1 MALPYVMGWFE
12 KAEEAMADYDEEYDP
27 DSDDVSS
34 NSWNEEGCYSIQR
47 KKLSA
52 IYDFS
57 RAMPLLLEG
66 ISSMKVDSNKQKRP
80 HGMW

>member
-1 MALPYVMGWFE
+1 MDWFE
-12 KAEEAMADYDEEYDP
+12 RAEEAVAEEDDKEYYT
-27 DSDDVSS
+27 DSDDDSS
-34 NSWNEEGCYSIQR
+34 NSWNDEKGGYSIQG

-66 ISSMKVDSNKQKRP
+66 ISSMKVDSKKRKRSDRL
-80 HGMW
+80 W